1 MRRREALSSRCPGS
15 WYAMKYR
22 AAPPATVLAF
32 AATLIAADGFILVS
46 SHAREDPTIVTVDGG
61 TVRGVAAD
69 GLLTFKGI
77 PFARAPIGPLRW
89 RAPQPVEPWSGVR
102 DAKTVGADPM
112 QPAHLATPGVAISED
127 CLYLN
132 VWSPESSSTNARLPV
147 MVWIYGGGLVKGGA
161 ALYPGQFLARQGIV
175 VVTFN
180 YRLGRI
186 GFFAHPAPAVEAP
199 DEPRGNYGYMDQI
212 AALKWVQRNIAGFG
226 GDPNNVTIAGQSA
239 GGGSVLVLLTSPL
252 ARGLF
257 HRAILESP
265 GLPTARAAPSPMR
278 NLDSAESIAIEYA
291 RGHGIT
297 GDNQATLAALRALP
311 AEELTSGLEEYG
323 LAVFGGPEIAGLS
336 HSIIDGR
343 LVVEA
348 PETALRAGRQARVP
362 MIVGAN
368 DRDLA
373 VTPAQTKDALFARL
387 GPRAVEARALYDP
400 TGKASFDDVRQA
412 VCADFGMIEP
422 SRILAEWMADAGQR
436 AYFYRFAYV
445 PDAWRKTMPGAVH
458 AGELIFVFD
467 CVPLLVGEKTTA
479 ADLAMARM
487 VSGYW
492 VDFIKQGD
500 PNGGARPEWNPY
512 DPSTRDVMSFT
523 TAGAA
528 HGSDPLKTRLD
539 LWREVWDPGR

>member
-1 MRRREALSSRCPGS
+1 
-15 WYAMKYR
+15 MKYR
-22 AAPPATVLAF
+22 TASPVTVVALAITVIASFIF
-32 AATLIAADGFILVS
+32 AQSD
-46 SHAREDPTIVTVDGG
+46 AREDPTVVSVDGG
-61 TVRGVAAD
+61 KVRGITTD

-77 PFARAPIGPLRW
+77 PFARPPVGNLRW
-89 RAPQPVEPWSGVR
+89 RAPQPVEPWQGIR

-112 QPAHLATPGVAISED
+112 QPADLATPGAAISED

-132 VWSPESSSTNARLPV
+132 VWSPEPASTTTRLPV

-161 ALYPGQFLARQGIV
+161 ALYPGQYLARQGIV

-186 GFFAHPAPAVEAP
+186 GFFAHPAPAAEAP

-226 GDPNNVTIAGQSA
+226 GDPNNVTVAGESA
-239 GGGSVLVLLTSPL
+239 GGGSVLVLLTSPM

-257 HRAILESP
+257 QRAILESP
-265 GLPTARAAPSPMR
+265 GLPTARAAASPMR
-278 NLDSAESIAIEYA
+278 NLDSAESIAVEYA
-291 RGHGIT
+291 RAHGIA
-297 GDNQATLAALRALP
+297 GDNKSTLAALRALTG
-311 AEELTSGLEEYG
+311 EELTRGLEAYG

-348 PETALRAGRQARVP
+348 PEAALRAGRQTMVP
-362 MIVGAN
+362 VIVGAN
-368 DRDLA
+368 DRDMA

-387 GPRAVEARALYDP
+387 GPRAVEARKLYDP
-400 TGKASFDDVRQA
+400 TGNATFDDVRQA

-445 PDAWRKTMPGAVH
+445 PDAWREKMPGAVH

-467 CVPLLVGEKTTA
+467 CVRLLVGEKTTA
-479 ADLAMARM
+479 ADLAMAKT

-492 VDFIKQGD
+492 VDFIKTGD
-500 PNGGARPEWNPY
+500 PNGGGRPQWKPY
-512 DPSTRDVMSFT
+512 DPSTRNVMNFT
-523 TAGAA
+523 ATGAA
-528 HGSDPLKTRLD
+528 YGTDPLKTRLD